1 MSSPPSEEDLSSL
14 IERLECI
21 KREIP
26 KDLSARKTLYDVA
39 RSLTLAL
46 EAPGDSVLRIAYRRS
61 GTFIVEVKDYT
72 KCQAGAAYR
81 AGVEKH

>member
-39 RSLTLAL
+39 RSLALAL
-46 EAPGDSVLRIAYRRS
+46 EAPGDSVLRIAYSVSLSWRGVFAS
-61 GTFIVEVKDYT
+61 AFILTKFVVPEVP
-72 KCQAGAAYR
+72 
-81 AGVEKH
+81 